1 MLSKR
6 DYKIIPLKGYK
17 TVSIKDLED
26 ESSCTKQEESSKIGV
41 SLKIMQRTKHPFAS

>member
-6 DYKIIPLKGYK
+6 DYKSIPLKGYK
-17 TVSIKDLED
+17 AVSISELED
-26 ESSCTKQEESSKIGV
+26 ESYIKKGVSSKIGV